1 MDGLILAASL
11 VLLHEARNDRN
22 APGLARFM
30 LMRQSGRCATPR
42 TRNWRVPVAALERA
56 CGNPWV
62 FPRTKA
68 R

>member
-30 LMRQSGRCATPR
+30 LMRQSGRCATSTDAQLASPSR
-42 TRNWRVPVAALERA
+42 
-56 CGNPWV
+56 PWN
-62 FPRTKA
+62 TQA
-68 R
+68 